1 MHVFKKT
8 KTVVFFHQTFL
19 EIISAFHIHFQKESF
34 PTEHQKAFMDQQLY
48 FAF

>member
-1 MHVFKKT
+1 MYLKRQKQF
-8 KTVVFFHQTFL
+8 FFHQTFL
-19 EIISAFHIHFQKESF
+19 EIIAAFHIHFQKESF